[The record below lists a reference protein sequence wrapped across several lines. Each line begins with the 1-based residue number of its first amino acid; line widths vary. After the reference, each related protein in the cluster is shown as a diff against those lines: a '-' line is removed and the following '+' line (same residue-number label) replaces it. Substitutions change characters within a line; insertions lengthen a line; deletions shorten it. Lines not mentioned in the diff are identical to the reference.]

1 MYAFETSDFRVG
13 IADTTYRALVRAM
26 DGEESAADRLLE
38 CADKSEWGRS
48 AVKMIDG
55 WEVAREAQLL
65 ADDGGVCGTFYE
77 LRG

>member
-13 IADTTYRALVRAM
+13 IAETTYRAIVRAM

-48 AVKMIDG
+48 AVKIVDG

-65 ADDGGVCGTFYE
+65 AHDGEVCGTFYE